1 MAPLSVRVRD
11 RGQITLPPLVRRKLN
26 LKKGDRVAFVETDQ
40 GVLIKSAHDIVD
52 EALAEIGQS
61 LTERGVTLD
70 ELIERGRVIREALI
84 AEEYGLSDP
93 PS

>member
-1 MAPLSVRVRD
+1 
-11 RGQITLPPLVRRKLN
+11 
-26 LKKGDRVAFVETDQ
+26 
-40 GVLIKSAHDIVD
+40 VLIKSAHDIVD

-61 LTERGVTLD
+61 LTNRGVTLD
-70 ELIERGRVIREALI
+70 DLIERGRVIREALV